1 MFFKGKHEA
10 ARMELRFINKTGNR
24 HFDKP
29 SYIYIHRIFGI
40 LLGYQGFIWE
50 YGDLTSNIL
59 RYDLMIFNDI

>member
-29 SYIYIHRIFGI
+29 SYMNMYLHVCRFV
-40 LLGYQGFIWE
+40 
-50 YGDLTSNIL
+50 
-59 RYDLMIFNDI
+59 

>member
-29 SYIYIHRIFGI
+29 SYIYIYTPYIWDIVGI
-40 LLGYQGFIWE
+40 SRVHLGIW
-50 YGDLTSNIL
+50 GSNQQHIE
-59 RYDLMIFNDI
+59 IWFNDI